1 MSTSKKKDRKTT
13 IFGVL
18 INMTEQMKQ
27 EVNQCMFDYS
37 FMFRFSFKRL
47 VEIEREHELDEDRKK
62 AIQQLEKDVSSR
74 TGYPIRVAKDAVAD
88 ANEL

>member
-1 MSTSKKKDRKTT
+1 MATSKKKDRKTT

-27 EVNQCMFDYS
+27 EVDQFMFDYS

-47 VEIEREHELDEDRKK
+47 VEIER
-62 AIQQLEKDVSSR
+62 I
-74 TGYPIRVAKDAVAD
+74 TCC
-88 ANEL
+88 